1 MGRYKNSGI
10 GKGIGTSPQTTLEN
24 QEYESKVYELEEKNG
39 KNLNTEIKN
48 IETIDANNFPFEL
61 SQNKYEKYLF
71 VLDHEVGGSKAL
83 FLKDVLGY
91 KLGDGRRLHNAIL
104 NAIKGAK
111 PDIIEHTYFG
121 IKYKFRTKIKG
132 NNELCYDANVVVI
145 LQKDNGK
152 IIWRIITIIPGKK
165 GR

>member
-1 MGRYKNSGI
+1 MGRYRNSGI

-48 IETIDANNFPFEL
+48 IETIDENNFPFEL

-111 PDIIEHTYFG
+111 PDII
-121 IKYKFRTKIKG
+121 
-132 NNELCYDANVVVI
+132 
-145 LQKDNGK
+145 
-152 IIWRIITIIPGKK
+152 
-165 GR
+165 